1 MVPCRFV
8 RTAEYAAEDAV
19 DKILYRSTFGTQPA
33 MPLLKK
39 LFNTD
44 WAPSNFMNLKL
55 KNNANTN
62 VIYHGGKLLV
72 LFEAGEGHAAV
83 YHHYRGVQYAAV
95 AALHTQPMRST
106 QSLCSVVVHAAVAD

>member
-1 MVPCRFV
+1 MWLLRRFV
-8 RTAEYAAEDAV
+8 RTEEYTAEDAV

-33 MPLLKK
+33 IPLLKK

-72 LFEAGEGHAAV
+72 LFEAGNHLAV
-83 YHHYRGVQYAAV
+83 MYHHRCDLEFAAV
-95 AALHTQPMRST
+95 AGLH
-106 QSLCSVVVHAAVAD
+106 

>member
-1 MVPCRFV
+1 MWLLRRFV
-8 RTAEYAAEDAV
+8 RTEEYTAEDAV

-33 MPLLKK
+33 IPLLKK

-44 WAPSNFMNLKL
+44 WAPSNFMNSKL

-72 LFEAGEGHAAV
+72 LFEAGNHLAV
-83 YHHYRGVQYAAV
+83 MYHH
-95 AALHTQPMRST
+95 
-106 QSLCSVVVHAAVAD
+106 